1 MKPDYGI
8 DAPGVVRN
16 FFVIG
21 IVLLAIG
28 WFLPVVHLGDV
39 GIRLRPTALIT
50 GAFLV
55 TEGCL
60 MVLYAKWGKFR
71 HRDRMLAMVDWKGDE
86 HVLDVGT
93 GRGLLMIGA
102 AHKLSSGKA
111 VGIDIWSGKDL
122 SGNSMQNTLRNA
134 ELEGVRDRV
143 EVKSEDAT
151 AMQFP
156 DGTFDVVLSNL
167 CLHNIP
173 SAEARERACREI
185 LRVLK
190 PGGRA
195 LISDFKNTGAYGKAF
210 RAQNAGVKLGPL
222 CLFDTFPPLRIVQVD
237 KK

>member
-1 MKPDYGI
+1 MEPDYGI

-21 IVLLAIG
+21 LALLAIACFRPVLHFG
-28 WFLPVVHLGDV
+28 QASLRLLPTTL
-39 GIRLRPTALIT
+39 LT
-50 GAFLV
+50 GTFLV
-55 TEGCL
+55 VEGSL

-71 HRDRMLAMVDWKGDE
+71 HRDRMLAMVDWRGDE
-86 HVLDVGT
+86 LVLDVGT

-102 AHKLSSGKA
+102 AHKLSSGKS
-111 VGIDIWSGKDL
+111 VGIDVWSGKDL

-143 EVKSEDAT
+143 EVRSEDAT

-156 DGTFDVVLSNL
+156 DATFDVVLSNL

-173 SAEARERACREI
+173 SAEARRHACREMI
-185 LRVLK
+185 RVLK

-195 LISDFKNTGAYGKAF
+195 LISDFKNTGDYAKAF
-210 RAQNAGVKLGPL
+210 RSQNTAVKVGAL

-237 KK
+237 KT